1 MRQFGY
7 TLVELSVVVLIM
19 AVVAAAVIRSQ
30 TSVDTEQAL
39 DAAAEEVAAA
49 FRFARSEA
57 IRSGEPHGVEA
68 STSTQL
74 VRVYRLDTSV
84 SPPVPD
90 YSSVRHPVD
99 KQLYHLDFS
108 THPLLAPVAMTQVAC
123 WWSGLGFPTTFVG
136 FSPSGTPKYDSGFQL
151 HMLNWASITLGA
163 GGETRMISV
172 APMTGRVTVQ

>member
-57 IRSGEPHGVEA
+57 IRTGEPHGVEA
-68 STSTQL
+68 SSASQL
-74 VRVYRLDTSV
+74 VRIYRLDTSV
-84 SPPVPD
+84 SPPVVE
-90 YSSVRHPVD
+90 YSVRHPVD
-99 KQLYHLDFS
+99 KKLYHLDFS
-108 THPLLAPVAMTQVAC
+108 GDPMLAPVSVTSAVF
-123 WWSGLGFPTTFVG
+123 WYSGLVFPTGFVG
-136 FSPSGTPKYDSGFQL
+136 FNPDGTPKYTG
-151 HMLNWASITLGA
+151 ASTYILAST
-163 GGETRMISV
+163 
-172 APMTGRVTVQ
+172 P